1 MVSLKLAFTGSRP
14 LICWWVIIF
23 WQTTYLPNQC
33 LPKLNYGITTRTL
46 QSFFLRV
53 VLPVLLKEKK
63 TIHNSYI
70 YKMEKQSFPPPITL
84 QNEAFAQTDLHH
96 SCIGCSLELLWAFL
110 LLHITLSS
118 LHGLLKELK
127 QVHCQSIAMLKQVNF

>member
-1 MVSLKLAFTGSRP
+1 MQKLLTLWSSAVSYNPLLPTTFLITNITTPPNSFLRSHSHMVSLKLAFTRSRP

-23 WQTTYLPNQC
+23 WPTTYLPNQC

-70 YKMEKQSFPPPITL
+70 YRMENKVS
-84 QNEAFAQTDLHH
+84 HH
-96 SCIGCSLELLWAFL
+96 L
-110 LLHITLSS
+110 
-118 LHGLLKELK
+118 
-127 QVHCQSIAMLKQVNF
+127 